1 MRRGLYRPIGSS
13 QAVPLA
19 SDPVY
24 SAAMQASTTR
34 PRRTPLIATLLTI
47 IALLSGGSFLA
58 EAKRARKAPAAD
70 TADCKKDTDC
80 VVVPDD
86 CCSCNQGGKQH
97 AIPKKEKE
105 AYEKARKKRCGGTA
119 CTEMMSEDQ
128 SCSKHAFCGAGICE
142 LEDPPAKAP

>member
-24 SAAMQASTTR
+24 SAAMQASTTK
-34 PRRTPLIATLLTI
+34 PRRTPLIATLLTV

-58 EAKRARKAPAAD
+58 EAKRVRKAPPD

-97 AIPKKEKE
+97 AIPKKEKD

-119 CTEMMSEDQ
+119 CAEMMSEDA

-142 LEDPPAKAP
+142 LEDPPVKAP